1 MQPLKSTILAIGSEF
16 YEMSDEYD
24 QSITGFTG
32 DYEYTGY
39 LNTSGK
45 WIIQQHRITTG
56 EWRFVNGS
64 ASYAAAWANKG
75 NLAYGYYSALFNTF
89 P

>member
-24 QSITGFTG
+24 SGVPGFTG

-39 LNTSGK
+39 LNISGK
-45 WIIQQHRITTG
+45 WIIQRHQITTG
-56 EWRFVNGS
+56 AWRFVNGS
-64 ASYAAAWANKG
+64 SSYATAWTNKG
-75 NLAYGYYSALFNTF
+75 SLTYDYYATLFNAF